1 MSYSAGVLPFES
13 HARLL
18 LVLHAILGAATVAA
32 STHLVVW
39 LRGYLKGKPQRKRA
53 VRRFAWISLT
63 LFALTFVAGN
73 LGYPTYKVRVR
84 TGYLENPPA
93 VAAAMPGKQA
103 AEIEERYDRTSRMA
117 RWFDVK
123 EHWVSLG
130 LVLTLACLVILRRW
144 EPSGPEESA
153 IAPLVFAMAAT
164 AAATA
169 WFAAL
174 VGLFVSSYRAIS

>member
-1 MSYSAGVLPFES
+1 VLLPFES
-13 HARLL
+13 QARWL

-39 LRGYLKGKPQRKRA
+39 LRGYLKGKPQRRRA

-93 VAAAMPGKQA
+93 VQAAMPDAEPAAVEARYQA
-103 AEIEERYDRTSRMA
+103 TSRMA

-123 EHWVSLG
+123 EHWVALG
-130 LVLTLACLVILRRW
+130 LVLTFACLLILRRW
-144 EPSGPEESA
+144 EPTGEA
-153 IAPLVFAMAAT
+153 AVIAPLVVAMAGT

-169 WFAAL
+169 WLAAL
-174 VGLFVSSYRAIS
+174 VGLITSSYRAIG

>member
-1 MSYSAGVLPFES
+1 VLPFES

-73 LGYPTYKVRVR
+73 LSYPTYKVRVR

-93 VAAAMPGKQA
+93 VAAAMPGKQP
-103 AEIEERYDRTSRMA
+103 AEIEAHYDRTSRMA

-130 LVLTLACLVILRRW
+130 LMLTLACLLILRRW
-144 EPSGPEESA
+144 EPVGEAAA
-153 IAPLVFAMAAT
+153 IAPLVVGMAAT

-169 WFAAL
+169 WLAAI
-174 VGLFVSSYRAIS
+174 VGLVTSSYRALG

>member
-1 MSYSAGVLPFES
+1 MLPFES

-39 LRGYLKGKPQRKRA
+39 LRGYLKGKPQRRRA

-63 LFALTFVAGN
+63 LFTLTFVAGN

-93 VAAAMPGKQA
+93 VAASMPGKGP
-103 AEIEERYDRTSRMA
+103 AEVEARYDRTSRMA

-130 LVLTLACLVILRRW
+130 MVLAFACAFILRRW
-144 EPSGPEESA
+144 EPSGPDESA

-174 VGLFVSSYRAIS
+174 IGLFVSSYRAIS

>member
-1 MSYSAGVLPFES
+1 MLPFES

-39 LRGYLKGKPQRKRA
+39 LRGYLKGKAQRRRG
-53 VRRFAWISLT
+53 VRRFAWISLC
-63 LFALTFVAGN
+63 LFASTFVVGN
-73 LGYPTYKVRVR
+73 LGYPIYKVRVR

-93 VAAAMPGKQA
+93 VEASMAGAEPAAVQ
-103 AEIEERYDRTSRMA
+103 ERYNRTARMA

-123 EHWVSLG
+123 EHWVALG
-130 LVLTLACLVILRRW
+130 LALTVACLVILRRW
-144 EPSGPEESA
+144 EPTGEA
-153 IAPLVFAMAAT
+153 AAVAPLVFGMALT

-169 WFAAL
+169 WFAAI
-174 VGLFVSSYRAIS
+174 VGLLVSSYRAVG

>member
-1 MSYSAGVLPFES
+1 MLPFES

-39 LRGYLKGKPQRKRA
+39 LRGYLKGKPQRRRG
-53 VRRFAWISLT
+53 VRRFAWISSA

-93 VAAAMPGKQA
+93 VAASMPGRDA
-103 AEIEERYDRTSRMA
+103 TEVAERYERTSRMA

-130 LVLTLACLVILRRW
+130 LVLTIACLLILRRW
-144 EPSGPEESA
+144 EPSGAEESA

-169 WFAAL
+169 WLAAL
-174 VGLFVSSYRAIS
+174 VGLLVSSYRAVG